1 MEISIL
7 KCGVGFT
14 KKDVDVFSIV
24 FFSLFWEKLF
34 V

>member
-14 KKDVDVFSIV
+14 KKDVDVFSVV